1 MLFNRIFAVV
11 YLVVTI
17 VGGITFFNSASIQG
31 KEFTFYAVFIFAIV
45 QFVYSTFKIV
55 RLENKLNEKR

>member
-11 YLVVTI
+11 YLMVTI
-17 VGGITFFNSASIQG
+17 VGGITFFNNSSIQD
-31 KEFTFYAVFIFAIV
+31 KEYIFYAVFIFSIV

-55 RLENKLNEKR
+55 GLENKLNEKR